1 MPEPVPPTDPAAA
14 KALQELLAP
23 ARPEAVA
30 IVHEAPAH
38 ATTPVVRFARPAR
51 PLGSGV
57 DLGSRFASAGA
68 GVGGFG
74 TGGGGGAGWSLG
86 SAFGKYVGGLRKV
99 GLDVSKAIFSP
110 PNCTKVFCDKIN
122 LTGAIVKM
130 GCVFDSYAPH
140 MREQD
145 PLRTFLPL
153 EKESTRE
160 QIIAE
165 LKDSCAE
172 IMVNYL
178 PVGSEEATRFYAG
191 CALEAGIAFVNNIP
205 VFIASDPVWAK
216 RFADK
221 NLPVIGDD
229 VKAQIG
235 ATVLH
240 RTIVDLFRKRGVK
253 VERTYQ
259 LNTGGNTDF
268 LNMLNRS
275 RLASKKTSK
284 TEAVQSVMNER
295 LADENIHIGPS
306 DYVPWQLDNKIC
318 FIRVEGRLFGDVP
331 MELDLKLSVE
341 DSPNSAGVVI
351 DAIRC
356 CKLALDRGIG
366 GVLHSASAYF
376 SKHPPVQM
384 TDDEAH
390 RCVEQFIRGERDC

>member
-1 MPEPVPPTDPAAA
+1 MR
-14 KALQELLAP
+14 KI
-23 ARPEAVA
+23 RIA
-30 IVHEAPAH
+30 IV
-38 ATTPVVRFARPAR
+38 
-51 PLGSGV
+51 
-57 DLGSRFASAGA
+57 
-68 GVGGFG
+68 GVGNCASSLVQGINFYQGSSANG
-74 TGGGGGAGWSLG
+74 TAVGLMHREIG
-86 SAFGKYVGGLRKV
+86 SYRPGDIEVVAAFDIDRRKV
-99 GLDVSKAIFSP
+99 GLDVGRAIFAP
-110 PNCTKVFCDKIN
+110 PNCTKVFCEKVN

-140 MREQD
+140 MRDQD

-172 IMVNYL
+172 ILVNYL
-178 PVGSEEATRFYAG
+178 PVGSEAATRFYAG
-191 CALEAGIAFVNNIP
+191 CALKAGLAFVNNIP
-205 VFIASDPVWAK
+205 VFIASDPAWAK

-221 NLPVIGDD
+221 NLPIVGDD
-229 VKAQIG
+229 IKAQMG

-268 LNMLNRS
+268 LNMLSRN

-284 TEAVQSVMNER
+284 TEAVQSVMGER

-306 DYVPWQLDNKIC
+306 DYVPWQRDNKIA

-341 DSPNSAGVVI
+341 DSPNSAGIAI

-356 CKLALDRGIG
+356 CKLGLDRGIG
-366 GVLHSASAYF
+366 GVLRSASAYF

-384 TDDEAH
+384 TDDEAY
-390 RCVEQFIRGERDC
+390 RCVEQFIRGERES

>member
-1 MPEPVPPTDPAAA
+1 MR
-14 KALQELLAP
+14 KI
-23 ARPEAVA
+23 RIA
-30 IVHEAPAH
+30 IIGVGNCASSLVQGINFYHGSSAN
-38 ATTPVVRFARPAR
+38 
-51 PLGSGV
+51 GSGV
-57 DLGSRFASAGA
+57 GLMHRQIGSYRPSDIEVVA
-68 GVGGFG
+68 
-74 TGGGGGAGWSLG
+74 
-86 SAFGKYVGGLRKV
+86 AFDIDRRKV

-110 PNCTKVFCDKIN
+110 PNCTKVFCEKIN

-153 EKESTRE
+153 EKE
-160 QIIAE
+160 
-165 LKDSCAE
+165 

-178 PVGSEEATRFYAG
+178 PVGSEEATRFYVG
-191 CALEAGIAFVNNIP
+191 CALEAGLAFVNNIP

-216 RFADK
+216 RFAEK
-221 NLPVIGDD
+221 NLPIIGDD
-229 VKAQIG
+229 IKAQMG

-240 RTIVDLFRKRGVK
+240 RMIVDLFRKRGVK

-268 LNMLNRS
+268 LNMLS
-275 RLASKKTSK
+275 RTRLTSKKTSK
-284 TEAVQSVMNER
+284 TEAVQSVMGER

-306 DYVPWQLDNKIC
+306 DYVPWQLDNKIA
-318 FIRVEGRLFGDVP
+318 FIRVEGRLFGGVP
-331 MELDLKLSVE
+331 MEIDLKLSVE
-341 DSPNSAGVVI
+341 DSPNSAGIAI

-366 GVLHSASAYF
+366 GVLHSPSAYF